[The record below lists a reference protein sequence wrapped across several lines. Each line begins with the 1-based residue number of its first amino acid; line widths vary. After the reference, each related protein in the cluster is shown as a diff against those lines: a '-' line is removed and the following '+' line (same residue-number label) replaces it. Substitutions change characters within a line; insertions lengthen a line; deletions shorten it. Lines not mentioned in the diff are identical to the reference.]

1 MVLSS
6 IKIWLEEELS
16 SAIIPLYFL
25 IRIWFVRQTSAPTLE
40 QTNKQTNQ
48 SNNKLYKDPKEIALS
63 SIKIWLE
70 EELSSAIQIFDIRF
84 ANIFGAT

>member
-1 MVLSS
+1 MALIS

-25 IRIWFVRQTSAPTLE
+25 IRIRFVRQTNDPTLE

-48 SNNKLYKDPKEIALS
+48 SNDKLYKDP
-63 SIKIWLE
+63 
-70 EELSSAIQIFDIRF
+70 
-84 ANIFGAT
+84 